1 MSRPRKPVE
10 LGFETDCVDVPLD
23 MMRVSKT
30 LPNGV
35 KNSVKYQQIRTSIAS
50 LGLVEPIVVVPDTQR
65 QGGFIVLDGHLR
77 ADALRD
83 LGHTLARCLVSKDDE
98 GYTYNKRVNRLSVV
112 QEHKMIVAAVESGT
126 PIEKLVE
133 ALGLS
138 GDAIRQRFKLL
149 DGICPE
155 AAALLAEKPATRGM
169 FNVLR
174 QMKPFRQ
181 MDVAQAMINLNN
193 YSLKLAL
200 AMLNGTALDQLVAKA
215 AAKVQGSGAS
225 ETLRRLERELAAV
238 QADTKLLDESYGPAN
253 LQLTII
259 KTHIKSLLE
268 NINVVKWMA
277 KSHQDYLQQLQL
289 IADIKRLPTD

>member
-1 MSRPRKPVE
+1 MSRSRNPVQ
-10 LGFETDCVDVPLD
+10 LGFEVNCIDVPLD
-23 MMRVSKT
+23 AMRPSRMLPTGIKT
-30 LPNGV
+30 
-35 KNSVKYQQIRTSIAS
+35 SVKYQQIRTSIAS
-50 LGLVEPIVVVPDTQR
+50 LGLVEPIVVVPDPVR
-65 QGGFIVLDGHLR
+65 PDCYMILDGHLR
-77 ADALRD
+77 VDALRD
-83 LGHTLARCLVSKDDE
+83 LGKPLARCLISKDDE

-112 QEHKMIVAAVESGT
+112 QEHKMIVKAVEGGT
-126 PIEKLVE
+126 PIGQLSE

-138 GDAIRQRFKLL
+138 TDVIRERFKLL

-155 AAALLAEKPATRGM
+155 VATLLAEKPATRGM

-181 MDVAQAMINLNN
+181 MDVAQTMVNLNN

-200 AMLNGTALDQLVAKA
+200 AMLNGTSSDQLIDKV

-225 ETLRRLERELAAV
+225 DTLRRLERELAAV
-238 QADTKLLDESYGPAN
+238 QADTKLLEESYGPAN

-277 KSHQDYLQQLQL
+277 RYHQDYLQQLQL

>member
-1 MSRPRKPVE
+1 MSRPRKSVQ

-23 MMRVSKT
+23 MMRSSKT
-30 LPNGV
+30 LPTGI
-35 KNSVKYQQIRTSIAS
+35 KTSVKYQQIRTSIAS
-50 LGLVEPIVVVPDTQR
+50 LGLVEPIVVVPDTGR
-65 QGGFIVLDGHLR
+65 QDGYMVLDGHLR

-83 LGHTLARCLVSKDDE
+83 LGQTHARCLVSKDDE
-98 GYTYNKRVNRLSVV
+98 SYTYNKRVNRLSVV
-112 QEHKMIVAAVESGT
+112 QEHKMIVKAVGGGT
-126 PIEKLVE
+126 SIERLAQ

-138 GDAIRQRFKLL
+138 TDVIRQRFRLL

-155 AAALLAEKPATRGM
+155 AIALLAEKPATRGM
-169 FNVLR
+169 FSVLR

-200 AMLNGTALDQLVAKA
+200 AMLNGTAPDQLVEKA
-215 AAKVQGSGAS
+215 AAKVQGNGAS

-289 IADIKRLPTD
+289 IADIKKLPTD

>member
-1 MSRPRKPVE
+1 MSRARKPVQ

-23 MMRVSKT
+23 MMRASRT
-30 LPNGV
+30 LPAGI
-35 KNSVKYQQIRTSIAS
+35 KTSVKYQQIRTSIAS
-50 LGLVEPIVVVPDTQR
+50 LGLVEPIVVVPDAER
-65 QGGFIVLDGHLR
+65 PDGYMVLDGHLR

-83 LGHTLARCLVSKDDE
+83 LGHTHARCLISKDDE
-98 GYTYNKRVNRLSVV
+98 SYTYNKRVNRLSVV
-112 QEHKMIVAAVESGT
+112 QEHKMIVKAVDGGT
-126 PIEKLVE
+126 PIGKLAE

-138 GDAIRQRFKLL
+138 VDVIRQRFRLL
-149 DGICPE
+149 DGICAE
-155 AAALLAEKPATRGM
+155 AVALLAEKPATRGM
-169 FNVLR
+169 FGVLR

-200 AMLNGTALDQLVAKA
+200 AMLNGTAPDQLVEKA
-215 AAKVQGSGAS
+215 AAKAQGNGAS

-277 KSHQDYLQQLQL
+277 KSHQDYLQQLQI

>member
-1 MSRPRKPVE
+1 MTRTKKPVQ
-10 LGFETDCVDVPLD
+10 LGFEKDFVDVPLD
-23 MMRVSKT
+23 MMRASKT
-30 LPNGV
+30 LPAGV
-35 KNSVKYQQIRTSIAS
+35 KSSVKYQQIRTSIAS
-50 LGLVEPIVVVPDTQR
+50 LGLIEPIVVVPDTER
-65 QGGFIVLDGHLR
+65 QGGYMVLDGHLR

-83 LGHTLARCLVSKDDE
+83 LGHPYARCLISKDDE
-98 GYTYNKRVNRLSVV
+98 NYTYNKRVNRLSVV
-112 QEHKMIVAAVESGT
+112 QEHKMIVKAFEGGT

-138 GDAIRQRFKLL
+138 AEAIRQRFKLL

-155 AAALLAEKPATRGM
+155 AVALLAEKPATRGM
-169 FNVLR
+169 FGVLR

-200 AMLNGTALDQLVAKA
+200 AMLNGTAPDQLVEKA
-215 AAKVQGSGAS
+215 AAKAKSNGAS

-259 KTHIKSLLE
+259 KTYIKSLLE
-268 NINVVKWMA
+268 NINVVKWLA
-277 KSHQDYLQQLQL
+277 KSHREYLTELQL
-289 IADIKRLPTD
+289 IADIQQLPTN

>member
-1 MSRPRKPVE
+1 MSRPRKPVQ
-10 LGFETDCVDVPLD
+10 LGFETDCVDVPLE
-23 MMRVSKT
+23 MMRPSKT
-30 LPNGV
+30 LPAGI
-35 KNSVKYQQIRTSIAS
+35 KTSVKYQQIRTSIAS
-50 LGLVEPIVVVPDTQR
+50 LGLVEPIVVVPDTER
-65 QGGFIVLDGHLR
+65 QDGYMVLDGHLR

-83 LGHTLARCLVSKDDE
+83 LGRTHARCLVSKDDE
-98 GYTYNKRVNRLSVV
+98 SYTYNKRVNRLSVV
-112 QEHKMIVAAVESGT
+112 QEHKMIVKAVEGGT
-126 PIEKLVE
+126 PIGKLAE

-138 GDAIRQRFKLL
+138 ADVIRQRFRLL
-149 DGICPE
+149 DGICVE
-155 AAALLAEKPATRGM
+155 AIALLAEKPATRGM
-169 FNVLR
+169 FGVLR

-200 AMLNGTALDQLVAKA
+200 AMLNGTAPDQLVEKA
-215 AAKVQGSGAS
+215 AAKAQGNGAS

-277 KSHQDYLQQLQL
+277 KSHQDYLQQLQI

>member
-1 MSRPRKPVE
+1 MTRARKPVQ
-10 LGFETDCVDVPLD
+10 LGFETDCVDVPLE
-23 MMRVSKT
+23 MMRASRT
-30 LPNGV
+30 LPAGI
-35 KNSVKYQQIRTSIAS
+35 KTSVKYQQIRTSIAS
-50 LGLVEPIVVVPDTQR
+50 LGLVEPIVVVPDTEQPN
-65 QGGFIVLDGHLR
+65 GYMVLDGHLR

-83 LGHTLARCLVSKDDE
+83 LGHTHARCLISKDDE
-98 GYTYNKRVNRLSVV
+98 SYTYNKRVNRLSVV
-112 QEHKMIVAAVESGT
+112 QEHKMIVKAVDGGT
-126 PIEKLVE
+126 PIGKLAE

-138 GDAIRQRFKLL
+138 VDVIRQRFRLL
-149 DGICPE
+149 DGICAE
-155 AAALLAEKPATRGM
+155 AVALLAEKPATRGM
-169 FNVLR
+169 FGVLR

-200 AMLNGTALDQLVAKA
+200 AMLNGTAPDQLVEKA
-215 AAKVQGSGAS
+215 AAKAKGNGAS

-277 KSHQDYLQQLQL
+277 KSHQDYLQQLQI